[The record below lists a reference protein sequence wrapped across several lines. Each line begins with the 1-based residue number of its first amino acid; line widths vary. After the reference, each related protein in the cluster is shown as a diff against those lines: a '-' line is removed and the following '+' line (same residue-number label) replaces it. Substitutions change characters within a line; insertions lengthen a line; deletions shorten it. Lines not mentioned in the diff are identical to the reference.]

1 MNKIKYTL
9 YHDQLDFEKI
19 IYEYLWIAKNNHNLL
34 KRKKTI
40 IFLIK
45 FFLRTLYNSLVTYPA
60 IKFSKFKNS
69 SIFYIRALNRSDL
82 SKHSKYYESVDGTT
96 VCVFKER
103 KLKIN
108 VFIFIKCLTILLN
121 SRKLWLK
128 AYKSFG
134 IKFFSLNGLKIFII
148 LFDACS
154 DALKILPNLLNH
166 SKLVSFEENVPV
178 ENIICQIANI
188 NKIETFA
195 LQHAI
200 AAFKEDGP
208 VEVRYPIC
216 NYLNSVCKN
225 VLAWGNYNK
234 KFFEKYTNAK
244 VFIVGKPALP
254 LEKPSLDGVTVIF
267 ENIASKE
274 TNSKLFSLS
283 KSLLD
288 KGIPVSHWFKP
299 GHILNESNV
308 IRQGPLRKTVIG
320 VNTSLCVELGFL
332 GFQVFLLEKSSLA
345 EFLPNKLILKTY
357 DEISSSNLL
366 LEDYPYAAWK
376 HFIECSGN
384 ESVARYKNIILNDKT
399 DIHKL

>member
-1 MNKIKYTL
+1 MYKINYTL
-9 YHDQLDFEKI
+9 NHDQLDFKKI

-34 KRKKTI
+34 SKKKTI

-45 FFLRTLYNSLVTYPA
+45 KFLRTLYNSLVTYPV
-60 IKFSKFKNS
+60 IKFPKFERS
-69 SIFYIRALNRSDL
+69 SIFYIRAFNRSDL
-82 SKHSKYYESVDGTT
+82 VKHSQYYENAVDTT

-108 VFIFIKCLTILLN
+108 FFIFIKCLTILLN
-121 SRKLWLK
+121 SRKQWLN
-128 AYKSFG
+128 AYNSFG
-134 IKFFSLNGLKIFII
+134 IKFFSLNGLKTFII

-154 DALKILPNLLNH
+154 DALKILPILLTH
-166 SKLVSFEENVPV
+166 TKLVSFEENVPI

-200 AAFKEDGP
+200 AAFKENGP

-234 KFFEKYTNAK
+234 DFFEKYTNAK

-254 LEKPSLDGVTVIF
+254 IEKPSLDGVTLIF
-267 ENIASKE
+267 ENIGSKE

-299 GHILNESNV
+299 GHILNKSKV

-345 EFLPNKLILKTY
+345 EFLPNKLILKTK

-366 LEDYPYAAWK
+366 LEDYPCTAWK